1 MDKFRFYKYAKLFNS
16 RRNKALADDHYT
28 EPTRIEASDHN
39 PENNRNTIR
48 NRYNFN
54 LQSVKYLL
62 LALNIFSAPIYA
74 NEVGGVSA
82 TANPIA
88 NSSGSVSNLAVQ
100 NLSGPYMTNTHGNGV
115 SCQGSTL
122 TITPFATLQDSWKEP
137 YEYSYL
143 DPVYDN
149 SDTNNDGVLD
159 NPGSILYHKPVRTG
173 QKTNHSIGWGIS
185 MNVTI
190 PLDKRHN
197 EGCLRAANTQN
208 QINKQIL
215 ANKRL
220 DFEMARLKH
229 CAEQKRLGVT
239 FAKTSPSAQIC
250 ADIIVANPHG
260 VIPNHQHSI
269 PK

>member
-16 RRNKALADDHYT
+16 RRDKTLADDYYT
-28 EPTRIEASDHN
+28 KPARAKISDHN
-39 PENNRNTIR
+39 SENNRNTIS

-137 YEYSYL
+137 YQSEWL

>member
-1 MDKFRFYKYAKLFNS
+1 MANDYF
-16 RRNKALADDHYT
+16 T
-28 EPTRIEASDHN
+28 QPTWIKVSDHN
-39 PENNRNTIR
+39 SENNRNTIR
-48 NRYNFN
+48 NRYNVN

-149 SDTNNDGVLD
+149 SDTNNDGQLD
-159 NPGSILYHKPVRTG
+159 NPGAILYHKPVRTG
-173 QKTNHSIGWGIS
+173 QKTN
-185 MNVTI
+185 T
-190 PLDKRHN
+190 
-197 EGCLRAANTQN
+197 
-208 QINKQIL
+208 
-215 ANKRL
+215 
-220 DFEMARLKH
+220 
-229 CAEQKRLGVT
+229 
-239 FAKTSPSAQIC
+239 
-250 ADIIVANPHG
+250 
-260 VIPNHQHSI
+260 
-269 PK
+269 